1 MLIYI
6 CTAKDKL
13 PVFIHGPN
21 EYQVPIF
28 THGQQDY
35 EVGSYLYLFMDN
47 MSIK

>member
-13 PVFIHGPN
+13 PV
-21 EYQVPIF
+21 F